1 MHIFLLQLVLTKPF
15 NFACLPL
22 QQAMNNTAVK
32 TSHEYIQQGVPIVIS
47 IFIIVGLSFVP
58 TSFVV
63 YLVAERSTNAK
74 HLQFCA
80 GLFHNRLVYI

>member
-1 MHIFLLQLVLTKPF
+1 
-15 NFACLPL
+15 
-22 QQAMNNTAVK
+22 MNDTAVK

-80 GLFHNRLVYI
+80 GRLEGLEHPCTKVLLVLPTGR